1 MGTHAGNDLPQ
12 GMAFS
17 CIHFAILAFDSKVL
31 RNVKREV
38 AHAWSS
44 FHALVAGDT
53 VVAQKLSHSEMD
65 TDQSWL
71 AFVDVR

>member
-1 MGTHAGNDLPQ
+1 MIRNKEWHYGA
-12 GMAFS
+12 S
-17 CIHFAILAFDSKVL
+17 ILAFVSTTL

-53 VVAQKLSHSEMD
+53 VVDQQLSHIERWMD
-65 TDQSWL
+65 VDQSWL
-71 AFVDVR
+71 AFDDVR